1 MIGSII
7 GVGASRNVSAVRWG
21 VAERIVWAW
30 VLTIP
35 CSAFISAVCWFVGQ
49 HYL

>member
-1 MIGSII
+1 L
-7 GVGASRNVSAVRWG
+7 SAVRWG

-35 CSAFISAVCWFVGQ
+35 CSAFLAAVAWWLSHWIG
-49 HYL
+49 

>member
-1 MIGSII
+1 M
-7 GVGASRNVSAVRWG
+7 GVGSVEKFSAVRWG

-35 CSAFISAVCWFVGQ
+35 AGALISGISYWIISAFFES
-49 HYL
+49 